1 MVECQYLE
9 CLKILLD
16 HGAQANVV
24 DVNNSTS
31 LHLAAANGDTDA
43 AVLLLER
50 EAKVDAKDKVF
61 WMQTDTSMWPAVSSW
76 FVEESAYNTSQY
88 MYG

>member
-1 MVECQYLE
+1 ME

-61 WMQTDTSMWPAVSSW
+61 
-76 FVEESAYNTSQY
+76 
-88 MYG
+88 

>member
-1 MVECQYLE
+1 MRLIHVNTCKYLFYKSFTVFFLQVVECQYLE

-61 WMQTDTSMWPAVSSW
+61 
-76 FVEESAYNTSQY
+76 
-88 MYG
+88 